1 MFRLHGKKCFKW
13 FALLYLVFVATYVEA
28 DILDTSYD
36 LLNNDPTLR
45 IIYGGEIKLL
55 DKKVS
60 DLNLAALN
68 SYQLKLLRNT
78 IFAKCGYSFKS
89 ENLKLH
95 FKRFN
100 WYKPGSSNVNNLLS
114 DVDKDNIARIQTFEK
129 GYASEGHKVTV
140 EEKKL
145 IGMWHSMSSMAAGW
159 AERISF
165 FEDKTFRYK
174 ISQFQGDSRLRDM
187 EGEWTLDRNRL
198 ILEVLK
204 RTVVKGGKL
213 VPDPSAFFAIEG
225 GKITEEAVYP
235 PLILNF
241 PISSDVK
248 EVEVPPWMEAVLSY
262 NIGNTQFWRWY
273 RDPERIFED

>member
-1 MFRLHGKKCFKW
+1 MSRLHGKKCFKW
-13 FALLYLVFVATYVEA
+13 FALMYLAFVATYVEA
-28 DILDTSYD
+28 DIPDTSYD
-36 LLNNDPTLR
+36 LLSNDLALR
-45 IIYGGEIKLL
+45 IIYGGEIELL
-55 DKKVS
+55 DNQVR

-78 IFAKCGYSFKS
+78 IFAKYGYSFKS

-95 FKRFN
+95 FRRFN
-100 WYKPGSSNVNNLLS
+100 WYKPGSSNVNHLLS

-129 GYASEGHKVTV
+129 GYVTEGYEVTV
-140 EEKKL
+140 EEKEF
-145 IGMWHSMSSMAAGW
+145 IGMWSAMPSMAAGW

-174 ISQFQGDSRLRDM
+174 ISQFDGGSRLRDM

-204 RTVVKGGKL
+204 RTVIKWGKL
-213 VPDPSAFFAIEG
+213 VEDPSAFFAIEG
-225 GKITEEAVYP
+225 GKKTEEAVYP

-241 PISSDVK
+241 PISDVK
-248 EVEVPPWMEAVLSY
+248 ENIAPPGMDVTY
-262 NIGNTQFWRWY
+262 NIGNTQFWQWG
-273 RDPERIFED
+273 DPERIFED